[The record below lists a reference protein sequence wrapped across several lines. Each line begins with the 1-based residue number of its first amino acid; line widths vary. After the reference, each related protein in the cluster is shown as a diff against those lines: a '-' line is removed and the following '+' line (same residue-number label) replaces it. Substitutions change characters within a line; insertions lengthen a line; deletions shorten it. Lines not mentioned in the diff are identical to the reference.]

1 MATTMNQKMVGRNKL
16 QSGSADVRIVG
27 CRGRRA
33 DVFFSCVFGGT
44 TPEKKFEMRLS
55 VDDVCLGMYAY
66 VCVSVC
72 AKYKRAA
79 GVANDND
86 VVLCLRWQLS
96 NQIID
101 FFCSTSNTHT
111 NMLCGREKEDSV
123 DEYKKLTNA
132 YTGKTLWYLVL
143 FLFGY
148 ITIVVFWMAAVCLNM
163 HFRSQDYLE
172 QRAIQKTFAFQ
183 LWTMV

>member
-1 MATTMNQKMVGRNKL
+1 MATTMNQKMVGRNEL

-27 CRGRRA
+27 YRGRRA
-33 DVFFSCVFGGT
+33 DVFFSCMFGGT

-55 VDDVCLGMYAY
+55 VDGVCLGMYAY

-101 FFCSTSNTHT
+101 FFAAPATHTQICCVVERKKTASTSKKNLQMPIQEKHCGTWFYFCLGT
-111 NMLCGREKEDSV
+111 LLLLCFG
-123 DEYKKLTNA
+123 
-132 YTGKTLWYLVL
+132 WQL
-143 FLFGY
+143 F
-148 ITIVVFWMAAVCLNM
+148 A
-163 HFRSQDYLE
+163 
-172 QRAIQKTFAFQ
+172 
-183 LWTMV
+183 